1 MTTGDV
7 REPSIHVAT
16 HTDIFDPKADLSDNN
31 LILEARELKEKC
43 AITYDTKGEVAII
56 KEENQ
61 TIFKEILK
69 KFKIIYNASA
79 WDK

>member
-16 HTDIFDPKADLSDNN
+16 LTDILDPKADLSDAN

-43 AITYDTKGEVAII
+43 GITYDTKGEVAII

-79 WDK
+79 